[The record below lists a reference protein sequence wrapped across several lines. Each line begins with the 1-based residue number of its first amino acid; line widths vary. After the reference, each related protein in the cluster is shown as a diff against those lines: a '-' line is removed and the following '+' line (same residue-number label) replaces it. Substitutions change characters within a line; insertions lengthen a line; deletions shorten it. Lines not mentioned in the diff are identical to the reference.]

1 MKNFFTFHSLLAFLC
16 LSFTAN
22 AQVPTLYSPSDNAT
36 NMINPVSFDWS
47 YVSSGWGYQFQIADN
62 SSFSGASTWDVFTNY
77 TSESGLTPGETY
89 YWRVRTWLGGS
100 NYSSFS
106 SANSFT
112 MALAPVAAF
121 TATPRTVCQG
131 ANVSFNSSGSSATS
145 YSWNFQGGTP
155 STSTSANPVITY
167 NTVGTF
173 NVTLTVTTF
182 MGNDVETKVGYITVA
197 PDFSASLNVTEGKLL
212 KCPGDSVQLSASPIG
227 SGYTYLWSNSAT
239 ASSIKTTQYGVF
251 SVAIKNSGGCTKNL
265 SKTITRDTLPLYFN
279 VANGASL
286 CYGDSLQL
294 TVLDSGY
301 FNYTWLS
308 GQTTKQILVYQ
319 PNTYK
324 VYATDSNTCPRKGS
338 VQLVAPHST
347 KKMTVSG
354 YANPLCLTDSIRLA
368 GPAGF
373 SSYSWSNSETS
384 PQVFINTAGTYKV
397 IFTDS
402 VGCRGMDSVNLQ
414 FVKGP
419 CYNGVYTVG
428 GVAPDFI
435 SPKAAMDSL
444 NKYRISGKVTFKI
457 RDGVYNNRLFLK
469 TINGSSKTNNVTFE
483 SESGYAPSVTLTSG
497 DSVLFLDNVSYLT
510 IKNLTL
516 LDTAHER
523 LVYSKGLG
531 YGKYLTFE
539 GNNFIG
545 VGAKNITLST
555 RGWAG
560 STAIRFERFDS
571 SSFNK
576 NIFKRTYIN
585 ASFYEINNSE
595 IIANTFDAISRGVN
609 AGASGGGVSYTTIT
623 QNSVSTNQTNV
634 NVSTT
639 SDNAGIYFIGG
650 NNNIITRNKVNC
662 LKGAGGICG
671 IKSISS
677 NTLISNNQ
685 VFDEQIGMTG
695 ASGTGAGGA
704 LYIDGNNI
712 VITHNDIIGSPA
724 LRFRFYSNTFATSKD
739 SLRVINNTFG
749 LLPGMTGS
757 SKYLLWFENEQGSG
771 PPSNK
776 NIKEYVNNNYYN
788 TDSLVETY
796 MVENLTSSDYG
807 YSKYSSWKAA
817 QTFDK
822 DSRFINPNYVSN
834 YNLTPRNIALNN
846 TADFMATVPTDING
860 AQRNTPKTDIGS
872 CEINTYKDLKIDSV
886 MLSGA
891 GCNNTV
897 TSKIRLRNNS
907 LFYKVYKND
916 SVNIYYSINGGTPQT
931 LVHGFK
937 KDSLNFNDTALVNMP
952 GLTLSQGSLNTIRFW
967 INYTSD
973 SAQWNDSISHA
984 YYAYKLPSV
993 DFTNT
998 GFCAGTAVS
1007 FTSQTSPVVF
1017 YKWSFPDGSFVNAAN
1032 ASKVF
1037 TEGNHNITLQV
1048 TSAQGCSNTITKQI
1062 TVLSQPSIAVTR
1074 TGDSLSAVAGMSY
1087 KWYLN
1092 NTLLP
1097 NDTLQ
1102 KVKIK
1107 QSGNYKVTVT
1117 SAQGCSN
1124 SSANM
1129 FYAVTGIKGFDN
1141 TDQVMVYPVPATNL
1155 LFIELLRANTGSYIL
1170 TDGTGKEI
1178 VQGTLKQGLN
1188 SVEVESMKTG
1198 IYFITVRTAAGDQL
1212 IRKIIK
1218 E

>member
-1 MKNFFTFHSLLAFLC
+1 MKKFFTLYPLLAFLC
-16 LSFTAN
+16 LSFVAK

-36 NMINPVSFDWS
+36 NMMNPVSFSWS
-47 YVSSGWGYQFQIADN
+47 YVSSGFGYQFQIADN
-62 SSFSGASTWDVFTNY
+62 PSFAGASTWDVFTTS

-100 NYSSFS
+100 SYSSFS
-106 SANSFT
+106 SDNSFT

-167 NTVGTF
+167 NTIGTF

-197 PDFSASLNVTEGKLL
+197 PDFSASLDVTEGKLL

-227 SGYTYLWSNSAT
+227 SGYTYLWSNNAT
-239 ASSIKTTQYGVF
+239 TSSIKTTQYGVF

-265 SKTITRDTLPLYFN
+265 SKNILRDTLPLYFN

-338 VQLVAPHST
+338 VQLIAPHST
-347 KKMTVSG
+347 KKISVSG
-354 YANPLCLTDSIRLA
+354 YTSSLCLTDSIRLT
-368 GPAGF
+368 GPTGF
-373 SSYSWSNSETS
+373 SSYNWSNNETS
-384 PQVFINTAGTYKV
+384 SQVFINTAGTYKV

-469 TINGSSKTNNVTFE
+469 TINGSSKINNVTFE

-497 DSVLFLDNVSYLT
+497 DSVLFLDNVNYLT

-516 LDTAHER
+516 LDTTHER
-523 LVYSKGLG
+523 LVNSKGFA
-531 YGKYLTFE
+531 KYLNLE
-539 GNNFIG
+539 GNIFIG

-560 STAIRFERFDS
+560 RATIRFEYIDS
-571 SSFNK
+571 SSFNN

-585 ASFYEINNSE
+585 ASFYGINNSE
-595 IIANTFDAISRGVN
+595 IIANTFDAISIGVN
-609 AGASGGGVSYTTIT
+609 AVGGGVSYTTIA
-623 QNSVSTNQTNV
+623 QNSVSINQTNV
-634 NVSTT
+634 SVSAS
-639 SDNAGIYFIGG
+639 SDNAGIYVSNG
-650 NNNIITRNKVNC
+650 NYNTIMRNKVNC

-671 IKSISS
+671 IKCITSA
-677 NTLISNNQ
+677 NTLISNNH
-685 VFDEQIGMTG
+685 VFDEEIGSTG
-695 ASGTGAGGA
+695 ASGTGTGGA
-704 LYIDGNNI
+704 LYIDGANI
-712 VITHNDIIGSPA
+712 VIAHNDIIGSPA
-724 LRFRFYSNTFATSKD
+724 LRFQFYSNTSASSKD

-771 PPSNK
+771 PPSNR

-788 TDSLVETY
+788 TDSLTATY
-796 MVENLTSSDYG
+796 MAENLNSSDNSYT
-807 YSKYSSWKAA
+807 KYSLWKAA

-822 DSRFINPNYVSN
+822 DSRFINPNYISD

-897 TSKIRLRNNS
+897 ASKIRLRNNS

-916 SVNIYYSINGGTPQT
+916 SVNIYYSINGGSPQT

-952 GLTLSQGSLNTIRFW
+952 GLTLNQGSLNTIRFW

-973 SAQWNDSISHA
+973 SAQWNDSISHV

-1048 TSAQGCSNTITKQI
+1048 TSAQGCSNTITKPI
-1062 TVLSQPSIAVTR
+1062 TILSQPSIAVTR

-1107 QSGNYKVTVT
+1107 QSGNYKVTLT
-1117 SAQGCSN
+1117 SPQGCSN

-1141 TDQVMVYPVPATNL
+1141 TDQVMVYPVPATNH
-1155 LFIELLRANTGSYIL
+1155 LFIELLRANSGSYIL
-1170 TDGTGKEI
+1170 TDLTGKEI
-1178 VQGTLKQGLN
+1178 VQGTLNQGLN
-1188 SVEVESMKTG
+1188 SVGLETVKTG
-1198 IYFITVRTAAGDQL
+1198 IYFITVQTATGDQL